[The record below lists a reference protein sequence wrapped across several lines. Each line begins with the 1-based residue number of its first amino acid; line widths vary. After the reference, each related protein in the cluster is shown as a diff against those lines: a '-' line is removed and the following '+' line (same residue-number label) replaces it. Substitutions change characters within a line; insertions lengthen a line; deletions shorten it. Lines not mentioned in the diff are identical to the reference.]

1 MKVTSSFP
9 LPLSPSDLY
18 AESKIE
24 AERLVMASGLDHIVL
39 RISGVSVPAF
49 LAPPAV
55 WPFQADQRI
64 EFVCRDDVVQAL
76 AACVAHEASPA
87 TGASGASASGRV
99 FNIAGGSTWRMRGRE
114 YVARFNEVMGL
125 PPQEGQYS
133 ERPGY
138 FDWYD
143 TGQSQAVLGYQQTSF
158 ERYLELLDE
167 AIEAALA

>member
-1 MKVTSSFP
+1 MRI
-9 LPLSPSDLY
+9 D
-18 AESKIE
+18 
-24 AERLVMASGLDHIVL
+24 RLDHIVL

-49 LAPPAV
+49 LAPPAI

-76 AACVAHEASPA
+76 AACVAYADA
-87 TGASGASASGRV
+87 ASGASPAAGDSCASSSRMV
-99 FNIAGGSTWRMRGRE
+99 FNVAGGSTWRMRGHE

-143 TGQSQAVLGYQQTSF
+143 TGQSQAILGYQQTTF

-167 AIEAALA
+167 AIEAAFGE